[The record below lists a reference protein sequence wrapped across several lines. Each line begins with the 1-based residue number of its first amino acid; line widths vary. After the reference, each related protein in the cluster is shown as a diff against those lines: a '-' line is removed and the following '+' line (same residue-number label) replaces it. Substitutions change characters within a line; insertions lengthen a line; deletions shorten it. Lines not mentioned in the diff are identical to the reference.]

1 MINGGNVDVRRQE
14 ETQRPKKETDEEGKV
29 TGKETKSRRRRE
41 RGRYSRATLFRN
53 RQQCHR
59 LPHSLSH
66 YPDTFKDVIT
76 QILFFLVVISI
87 NY

>member
-1 MINGGNVDVRRQE
+1 MTRQKEAAAEESDVVRNKEGAGG
-14 ETQRPKKETDEEGKV
+14 
-29 TGKETKSRRRRE
+29 
-41 RGRYSRATLFRN
+41 YSGATLFRK

-66 YPDTFKDVIT
+66 YPDKFKDVIT

-87 NY
+87 NYWRRKGYDLIWN

>member
-1 MINGGNVDVRRQE
+1 MRRQKESAAE
-14 ETQRPKKETDEEGKV
+14 ESDVERNKEQRVDEDRNGA
-29 TGKETKSRRRRE
+29 GGG
-41 RGRYSRATLFRN
+41 RGYSRATLFRK

-66 YPDTFKDVIT
+66 YPDKFKDVIT